1 MLSALRRL
9 LDDFLPVAVAVL
21 AALSNETSFAT
32 EECELEVIQLLY
44 EYLEGRMILDNNC
57 RRFHRRHTASSSGHC
72 HGYGFGLG
80 LGPTSRLDI
89 LLPFWTY
96 KIIFQPETII

>member
-44 EYLEGRMILDNNC
+44 EYLEGRMILD
-57 RRFHRRHTASSSGHC
+57 T
-72 HGYGFGLG
+72 
-80 LGPTSRLDI
+80 D
-89 LLPFWTY
+89 
-96 KIIFQPETII
+96 